1 MKLFTPDYYV
11 ESYRALD
18 VERLKQHGIRLLVCD
33 IDNTLAAHDEPLPDD
48 AAKAFVETG
57 QGRRHSGRLH
67 LQQQTGA
74 GWSALP
80 AVLTRNVILS
90 RASR

>member
-48 AAKAFVETG
+48 AAKAFVKRVRDAGIQVVFISNNKRERG
-57 QGRRHSGRLH
+57 
-67 LQQQTGA
+67 GA
-74 GWSALP
+74 LCQ
-80 AVLTRNVILS
+80 LF
-90 RASR
+90 